1 MDALKK
7 YFPFSFTEKKDVAA
21 LVINVLVYLIAGVLI
36 GLVIKIFSAIP
47 VLNVIIGF
55 VGGLVDLYV
64 LIGVVLSFLDY
75 FKVLK

>member
-7 YFPFSFTEKKDVAA
+7 YFPFSFTEKKDVVA
-21 LVINVLVYLIAGVLI
+21 LVINVILYLIVGALI
-36 GLVIKIFSAIP
+36 GIIIKLLAWIP
-47 VLNVIIGF
+47 ILGWIIGIA
-55 VGGLVDLYV
+55 GGLVDLYV